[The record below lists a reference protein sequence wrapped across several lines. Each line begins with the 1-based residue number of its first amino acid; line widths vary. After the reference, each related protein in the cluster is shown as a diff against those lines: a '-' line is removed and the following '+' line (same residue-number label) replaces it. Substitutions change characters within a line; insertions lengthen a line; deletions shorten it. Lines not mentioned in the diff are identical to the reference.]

1 MTCVLLLL
9 VLPHTAHLH
18 THSLTLGV
26 AWRGVAWRG
35 VAGWGG
41 VGRGGG
47 GVLVGSPFFSCGAYP
62 VARVP
67 TAPG

>member
-26 AWRGVAWRG
+26 AGRGVAWQ
-35 VAGWGG
+35 GG